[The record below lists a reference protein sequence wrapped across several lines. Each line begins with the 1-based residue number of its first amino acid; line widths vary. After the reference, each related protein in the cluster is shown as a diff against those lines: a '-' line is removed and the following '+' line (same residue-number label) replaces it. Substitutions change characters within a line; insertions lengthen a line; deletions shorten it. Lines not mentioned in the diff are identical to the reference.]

1 MRMLLVEDDAAIVA
15 SLTDLLRSEGYETRC
30 ADGQDAAVELLRSER
45 FDLALVDVALAQGNG
60 FAVCAAAKACDP
72 APAVIFL
79 TASDDEF
86 STVAGL
92 DMGADDYIAK
102 PFRARELLSRI
113 RSVLRRTNAAS
124 SLLRLGDVE
133 IDAGT
138 ACVRKAGRD
147 LALTALEYR
156 LLLLFAQSRGKLVTR
171 EHVRNAIWDSA
182 GEYVSD
188 NTLSVYVKRLR
199 DKVEDD
205 PAEPRLI
212 LTVRGLG
219 YRTGARHGPDEEPG
233 LRLPVGAARGGACRL
248 RRSGRRGGNDP
259 RAGLWVLAAGAL
271 ACALFATFSLRRYR
285 QIARLASEVDEVLH
299 GGRRIAFSDYREGD
313 LAVLR
318 NELAKMVAALR
329 TATERLDAE
338 KNALADAL
346 ADVSHQIRTPLT
358 AMGLLIGTAER
369 TSDEA
374 ERIRALHELETLVS
388 RVGWLVTALLKLAKA
403 DAGAIRVQARPVDA
417 ARLVR
422 DALAPLAGAFD
433 LRDVACETHVDEG
446 ASFNGDAAWSA
457 EALGNILKNCME
469 HTPAGGCVRVQA
481 SEDAV
486 AFRLS
491 VADLGIAAGHLP
503 RLFERFYRGAGSEGF
518 GIGLALAQALVTA
531 QGGTLRAGNDRETGG
546 ARFDLTFPK
555 VVV

>member
-1 MRMLLVEDDAAIVA
+1 MGLTRNRAFACQLALLAGALAVFAAA
-15 SLTDLLRSEGYETRC
+15 
-30 ADGQDAAVELLRSER
+30 AAAVE
-45 FDLALVDVALAQGNG
+45 G
-60 FAVCAAAKACDP
+60 
-72 APAVIFL
+72 
-79 TASDDEF
+79 
-86 STVAGL
+86 
-92 DMGADDYIAK
+92 
-102 PFRARELLSRI
+102 
-113 RSVLRRTNAAS
+113 
-124 SLLRLGDVE
+124 
-133 IDAGT
+133 
-138 ACVRKAGRD
+138 
-147 LALTALEYR
+147 
-156 LLLLFAQSRGKLVTR
+156 
-171 EHVRNAIWDSA
+171 
-182 GEYVSD
+182 
-188 NTLSVYVKRLR
+188 
-199 DKVEDD
+199 
-205 PAEPRLI
+205 
-212 LTVRGLG
+212 
-219 YRTGARHGPDEEPG
+219 
-233 LRLPVGAARGGACRL
+233 
-248 RRSGRRGGNDP
+248 P

-403 DAGAIRVQARPVDA
+403 DAGAIRVQA
-417 ARLVR
+417 
-422 DALAPLAGAFD
+422 
-433 LRDVACETHVDEG
+433 
-446 ASFNGDAAWSA
+446 
-457 EALGNILKNCME
+457 
-469 HTPAGGCVRVQA
+469 

-491 VADLGIAAGHLP
+491 VADTGPGIAAEDLP

>member
-1 MRMLLVEDDAAIVA
+1 MGLTRNRAFACQLALLAGALAVFAAA
-15 SLTDLLRSEGYETRC
+15 
-30 ADGQDAAVELLRSER
+30 AAAVE
-45 FDLALVDVALAQGNG
+45 G
-60 FAVCAAAKACDP
+60 
-72 APAVIFL
+72 
-79 TASDDEF
+79 
-86 STVAGL
+86 
-92 DMGADDYIAK
+92 
-102 PFRARELLSRI
+102 
-113 RSVLRRTNAAS
+113 
-124 SLLRLGDVE
+124 
-133 IDAGT
+133 
-138 ACVRKAGRD
+138 
-147 LALTALEYR
+147 
-156 LLLLFAQSRGKLVTR
+156 
-171 EHVRNAIWDSA
+171 
-182 GEYVSD
+182 
-188 NTLSVYVKRLR
+188 
-199 DKVEDD
+199 
-205 PAEPRLI
+205 
-212 LTVRGLG
+212 
-219 YRTGARHGPDEEPG
+219 
-233 LRLPVGAARGGACRL
+233 
-248 RRSGRRGGNDP
+248 P

-369 TSDEA
+369 TDDEA

-469 HTPAGGCVRVQA
+469 HTPTGGCVRVRA

-491 VADLGIAAGHLP
+491 VADTGPGIAAEDLP

>member
-1 MRMLLVEDDAAIVA
+1 MGLTRNRAFACQLALLAGALAVFAAA
-15 SLTDLLRSEGYETRC
+15 
-30 ADGQDAAVELLRSER
+30 AAAVE
-45 FDLALVDVALAQGNG
+45 G
-60 FAVCAAAKACDP
+60 
-72 APAVIFL
+72 
-79 TASDDEF
+79 
-86 STVAGL
+86 
-92 DMGADDYIAK
+92 
-102 PFRARELLSRI
+102 
-113 RSVLRRTNAAS
+113 
-124 SLLRLGDVE
+124 
-133 IDAGT
+133 
-138 ACVRKAGRD
+138 
-147 LALTALEYR
+147 
-156 LLLLFAQSRGKLVTR
+156 
-171 EHVRNAIWDSA
+171 
-182 GEYVSD
+182 
-188 NTLSVYVKRLR
+188 
-199 DKVEDD
+199 
-205 PAEPRLI
+205 
-212 LTVRGLG
+212 
-219 YRTGARHGPDEEPG
+219 
-233 LRLPVGAARGGACRL
+233 
-248 RRSGRRGGNDP
+248 P

-422 DALAPLAGAFD
+422 
-433 LRDVACETHVDEG
+433 VACETQVDEG

-491 VADLGIAAGHLP
+491 VADTGPGIAAEDLP